1 MPPDTSSPKSSRT
14 TTTEPEVTPALST
27 MQRLIPA
34 PLRVWNWSFPAQVA
48 LLVFLL
54 LLALWGMAVWWQ
66 SRNPYLLPWSLSQHW
81 SRPVAVAALTI
92 IIPLLAFLSLNWL
105 RPGVRS
111 TEEDLISAW
120 SLGVEA
126 LADRGVAL
134 GDRPLI
140 LVLGS
145 IGPPWEQALFDHQIP
160 GFPQLS
166 PLLKQSELA
175 LQWYLAPEVIVLVAR
190 EIGCLGELNSRL
202 ALRFDAT
209 EEISGDRPA
218 PVLPSGSLP
227 GDFRESELTDIEE
240 SPPIEVMR
248 RQGDRIALLGELLRG
263 SRNPRCG
270 LNGVLTLVPFPEVC
284 HDPRRADAHGAAIR
298 DDLRT
303 LANNLNLQ
311 FPVVCLLTELQRET
325 GFLEVMRR
333 TGAKETLVGRVGRRF
348 DLGLLAGRTEL
359 ERFARILRHE
369 LEVRIYRLF
378 GQVDVLKRPGNRELF
393 GLLCRMRSQI
403 ARPLTQLLTVAFS
416 EIPGESPEQIP
427 FHFAGCYV
435 AATGGESDQRAFGPA
450 LLPRL
455 LESQDHLQ
463 WSETGLARSRSQRVW
478 QTVAGIAIVLL
489 LGLLVRELLTWFS
502 GGQG

>member
-1 MPPDTSSPKSSRT
+1 MDFYLSNSGDDAFDGTAPERAWRSMARAGRAAYSPGDRLLLQRGDRWC
-14 TTTEPEVTPALST
+14 EPLELRGVRGAPGRPVVIGAYGEGPLPAL
-27 MQRLIPA
+27 
-34 PLRVWNWSFPAQVA
+34 
-48 LLVFLL
+48 
-54 LLALWGMAVWWQ
+54 
-66 SRNPYLLPWSLSQHW
+66 
-81 SRPVAVAALTI
+81 
-92 IIPLLAFLSLNWL
+92 
-105 RPGVRS
+105 
-111 TEEDLISAW
+111 
-120 SLGVEA
+120 
-126 LADRGVAL
+126 
-134 GDRPLI
+134 
-140 LVLGS
+140 
-145 IGPPWEQALFDHQIP
+145 
-160 GFPQLS
+160 
-166 PLLKQSELA
+166 
-175 LQWYLAPEVIVLVAR
+175 
-190 EIGCLGELNSRL
+190 
-202 ALRFDAT
+202 
-209 EEISGDRPA
+209 
-218 PVLPSGSLP
+218 
-227 GDFRESELTDIEE
+227 
-240 SPPIEVMR
+240 
-248 RQGDRIALLGELLRG
+248 
-263 SRNPRCG
+263 
-270 LNGVLTLVPFPEVC
+270 
-284 HDPRRADAHGAAIR
+284 
-298 DDLRT
+298 
-303 LANNLNLQ
+303 
-311 FPVVCLLTELQRET
+311 
-325 GFLEVMRR
+325 RR